1 MHKKHTLFGV
11 LDWGLGHAS
20 RSRVL
25 LQILQEQNYRL
36 TIASSGQALAY
47 LQTHFPEADFL
58 ALSNYSISY
67 AVKAKNWK
75 WNLLSQSQD
84 LYKQHLADQ
93 QILQAYLKKNQVDIL
108 ISDNRP
114 SVYSPELP
122 SVYITHQL
130 QLPKGTGSR
139 LGTFI
144 HQRYYSKFDQIWVP
158 DTQQPTKIAGEL
170 TEVKK
175 WRDKIHFIGMLSTYE
190 KTHEIKKFD
199 FTSILSGPEP
209 QRTLLEQKLAELFSK
224 IDGKHTI
231 VRGTN
236 QGKLIHAPKNT
247 SIINLASANE
257 IQQILNSSKLVIC
270 RSGYS
275 SIMDLISAQQK
286 ALLIPTPGQPEQE
299 YLATYFSSM
308 GYFSSCSQNE
318 ISLSRIYEA
327 FKSNQTIPQAE
338 NVDSNQIK
346 TLLARFF

>member
-1 MHKKHTLFGV
+1 MRKKHILFGV

-25 LQILQEQNYRL
+25 LQILQEQNYVL
-36 TIASSGQALAY
+36 TIASSGQALDY
-47 LQTHFPEADFL
+47 LQSHFPEADFL

-67 AVKAKNWK
+67 AAKARNWK

-84 LYKQHLADQ
+84 LYKQHQADQ
-93 QILQAYLKKNQVDIL
+93 QILKSYLQKNKVDIL

-114 SVYSPELP
+114 SIYSPELP
-122 SVYITHQL
+122 SIYITHQL

-144 HQRYYSKFDQIWVP
+144 HQRYYTKFDQIWVP
-158 DTQQPTKIAGEL
+158 DTQQQTKITGEL

-190 KTHEIKKFD
+190 KTQETKKID
-199 FTSILSGPEP
+199 FTAILSGPEP
-209 QRTLLEQKLAELFSK
+209 QRTLLEQKLTQLFSK

-236 QGKLIHAPKNT
+236 QGSSAQASKNT
-247 SIINLASANE
+247 SIINLASAND

-275 SIMDLISAQQK
+275 SIMDLISVQQK

-299 YLATYFSSM
+299 YLAKYFSSM
-308 GYFSSCSQNE
+308 GYFNTCSQSE
-318 ISLSRIYEA
+318 ISLSLIYEA
-327 FKSNQTIPQAE
+327 FKSEQVIPQAE